1 MPGVPPPPPP
11 PGARMGSPPMI
22 NIIREE
28 LPPPPPSTIKIIR
41 EGKST
46 PSCKKFGIARVD
58 ILDETKETAL
68 QAFFRNLNRAF
79 NGTTPLE
86 IAVRMLDLSP
96 KTELDR
102 GLPNGDRLFN
112 IAIIFK
118 NDTLIKKLYDL
129 GVDTKERDST
139 LKLMSPLECFCIYG
153 ARETEVLNKLIADC
167 TNLSEL
173 DNRVCSFLA
182 FC

>member
-1 MPGVPPPPPP
+1 MMPQQWES
-11 PGARMGSPPMI
+11 A
-22 NIIREE
+22 
-28 LPPPPPSTIKIIR
+28 PSYK
-41 EGKST
+41 KSA
-46 PSCKKFGIARVD
+46 IARVD

-79 NGTTPLE
+79 NGTIPFE

-96 KTELDR
+96 KAEMDR

-112 IAIIFK
+112 IAITVK

-139 LKLMSPLECFCIYG
+139 RNYG
-153 ARETEVLNKLIADC
+153 HL
-167 TNLSEL
+167 
-173 DNRVCSFLA
+173 
-182 FC
+182 